1 MTPNE
6 SFEIPTTPFISDTDS
21 DTAGK
26 NPTDKNPTETAPVL
40 NWRGEFVGKGARY
53 QILIERPHGRTDFY
67 RDLTVIYDEG
77 AVIEW
82 NSDDKMAPVVGS
94 ALTLQLLTA
103 NDREFLELYTTK
115 VGSVKCTV
123 KRATI
128 DPENPTAITYTTYWQ
143 GTLDVEQFEEP
154 YVTADGYVTMLTFSD
169 FGALE
174 RLNWTHHNK
183 MMTLR
188 EIFTDMMTKIQMR
201 GSVALYTGAA
211 VGGAAL
217 SLSTISIDASLFY
230 DEFEPKNYREVI
242 EEILKPLGLRMQQNN
257 RGVCVY
263 DLAGLYAIEPM
274 ALTADDFTDTDA
286 QLSVDK
292 IYNRVTVSYDP
303 QAESEIADGNI
314 DADGVLKGVATKRWM
329 TGTDSRDET
338 KKYFAPGFDM
348 ALDYYDKDRDTI
360 PEGLTINSK
369 CKLFRIYPQ
378 YSASAMAGV
387 MYACRSNEISTT
399 DPVVPGQEE
408 RYQAI
413 LFAANGT
420 DFAPFTTQEAVM
432 TLKTKPV
439 DLRHGT
445 DYSFAVSVELMCDPR
460 YNPFESAALENEEGN
475 SADFQK
481 WMRFAYVPCRLILRD
496 MNGVARYYCDNTATK
511 NNTSN
516 YRQLDE
522 WKPVTS
528 ESSLG
533 WDFWLCW
540 YDWQDRKGKA
550 GVGDFTENKQTI
562 GYYGGAL
569 PIHWEKRGGGH
580 FIDINRLWVD
590 IATNTGI
597 SDSMFTIELQIGSG
611 VWSNKD
617 TTATDGK
624 WDRCPLRWLAYKS
637 PKIEIYR
644 QSGQA
649 LDDSDTGIVEVSAE
663 LDADAC
669 DPLEVSTVIGSYDGK
684 YCPARKGR
692 YYLSG
697 APIETMTRG
706 GHTTSIE
713 KLLCGTALC
722 QYATPHMVISG
733 TVQLPDRQLRTYN
746 MPSAD
751 GKFMI
756 LSERLDL
763 LTNESTITSV
773 ELSPESYDTEI

>member
-1 MTPNE
+1 MTFNE
-6 SFEIPTTPFISDTDS
+6 SFEIPTIAPIGDTDTA
-21 DTAGK
+21 TAG
-26 NPTDKNPTETAPVL
+26 TPTESTPVL
-40 NWRGEFVGKGARY
+40 NWRGEFVGNGIRY
-53 QILIERPHGRTDFY
+53 QILIERPHGRTDIY

-82 NSDDKMAPVVGS
+82 TCDDKMSPIVGS

-103 NDREFLELYTTK
+103 SDREFLELYTTK
-115 VGSVKCTV
+115 VGSVKCTI
-123 KRATI
+123 KRDI
-128 DPENPTAITYTTYWQ
+128 INPDNPTSYIYTTCWQ

-154 YVTADGYVTMLTFSD
+154 YVTDKGYVTMLTFSD

-188 EIFTDMMTKIQMR
+188 EIITDMMTKIQMR
-201 GSVALYTGAA
+201 GSVYLYTGAI

-217 SLSTISIDASLFY
+217 SLSNVSVDTSLFY
-230 DEFEPKNYREVI
+230 DEFEPKNYREVL
-242 EEILKPLGLRMQQNN
+242 EEVLKPLGLRIQQIRN
-257 RGVCVY
+257 GVCVY
-263 DLAGLYAIEPM
+263 DLAGLYAIESM

-286 QLSVDK
+286 QLSIDK

-303 QAESEIADGNI
+303 QAENVIADGNI

-348 ALDYYDKDRDTI
+348 ALDYYNKDRDKL

-399 DPVVPGQEE
+399 DEVVPGQEE
-408 RYQAI
+408 RYQSI

-420 DFAPFTTQEAVM
+420 DFAPFPTQEAVM

-439 DLRHGT
+439 DLRHGV

-475 SADFQK
+475 SADFQQ

-522 WKPVTS
+522 WKPVTT
-528 ESSLG
+528 ETSLG

-580 FIDINRLWVD
+580 FIDINRLMVD
-590 IATNTGI
+590 LSGSTDT
-597 SDSMFTIELQIGSG
+597 MFTIELQIGSG
-611 VWSNKD
+611 VWSNQD
-617 TTATDGK
+617 TAATNGK

-663 LDADAC
+663 LDPDAC
-669 DPLEVSTVIGSYDGK
+669 DPLEISTVIGSYDGK

-692 YYLSG
+692 YYIDG
-697 APIETMTRG
+697 KPIETMTRG
-706 GHTTSIE
+706 GHTASIE

-722 QYATPHMVISG
+722 QYASPHIVISG
-733 TVQLPDRQLRTYN
+733 TVQLPDRELRTYN
-746 MPSAD
+746 IPSAD

-756 LSERLDL
+756 LSERLNL
-763 LTNESTITSV
+763 LTGESNITSV

>member
-1 MTPNE
+1 MTFNK
-6 SFEIPTTPFISDTDS
+6 SFEIPTIAPIDDTDTA
-21 DTAGK
+21 TAG
-26 NPTDKNPTETAPVL
+26 TPTESTPVL
-40 NWRGEFVGKGARY
+40 NWGGEFVGNGIRY
-53 QILIERPHGRTDFY
+53 QILIERPHGRTDIH

-82 NSDDKMAPVVGS
+82 TCDDKMSPIVGS

-103 NDREFLELYTTK
+103 TDREFLELYTTK
-115 VGSVKCTV
+115 VGSVKCTI
-123 KRATI
+123 KRSHI
-128 DPENPTAITYTTYWQ
+128 NPDNPTSCAYTTCWQ

-154 YVTADGYVTMLTFSD
+154 YVTDKGYVTMLTFSD

-183 MMTLR
+183 IMTLR
-188 EIFTDMMTKIQMR
+188 EIITDMMTKLQMR
-201 GSVALYTGAA
+201 GSINLYTGTT
-211 VGGAAL
+211 VSGAAL
-217 SLSTISIDASLFY
+217 SLSKVSVDTSLFY
-230 DEFEPKNYREVI
+230 DEFEPKNYREVL
-242 EEILKPLGLRMQQNN
+242 EEVLKPLGLRIQQIRN
-257 RGVCVY
+257 GVCVY
-263 DLAGLYAIEPM
+263 DLAGLYAIESM

-286 QLSVDK
+286 QLSIDK

-303 QAESEIADGNI
+303 QAENVIADGNI

-348 ALDYYDKDRDTI
+348 ALDYYNKDRDKL

-399 DPVVPGQEE
+399 DEVVPGQEE

-420 DFAPFTTQEAVM
+420 DFAPFQTQEAVM

-439 DLRHGT
+439 DLRHGV

-475 SADFQK
+475 SADFQQ
-481 WMRFAYVPCRLILRD
+481 WMRFAYVPCRLLLRD

-528 ESSLG
+528 ETSLG

-580 FIDINRLWVD
+580 FIDINRLMVD
-590 IATNTGI
+590 LSGSTDT
-597 SDSMFTIELQIGSG
+597 MFTIELQIGSG
-611 VWSNKD
+611 VWANKD
-617 TTATDGK
+617 TAATNGK

-663 LDADAC
+663 LDPDAC
-669 DPLEVSTVIGSYDGK
+669 DPLEISTVIGSYDGK

-692 YYLSG
+692 YYING
-697 APIETMTRG
+697 TPIETMTRG
-706 GHTTSIE
+706 GHTASIE

-722 QYATPHMVISG
+722 QYASPHIVISG
-733 TVQLPDRQLRTYN
+733 TVQLPDRELRTYN
-746 MPSAD
+746 IPSAD

-756 LSERLDL
+756 LSERLNL
-763 LTNESTITSV
+763 LTDESNITSV

>member
-1 MTPNE
+1 MTFNE
-6 SFEIPTTPFISDTDS
+6 SFEIPTIAPIGDAETA
-21 DTAGK
+21 TAG
-26 NPTDKNPTETAPVL
+26 TPTESTPVL
-40 NWRGEFVGKGARY
+40 NWRGEFVGNGIRY
-53 QILIERPHGRTDFY
+53 QILIERPHGRTDIY

-82 NSDDKMAPVVGS
+82 TSDDKMSPVVGS

-128 DPENPTAITYTTYWQ
+128 DPENPALATYTTCWQ

-154 YVTADGYVTMLTFSD
+154 YVTDKGYVTMLTFSD

-188 EIFTDMMTKIQMR
+188 EIITDMMTKLQMR
-201 GSVALYTGAA
+201 GSVYLYTGAT

-217 SLSTISIDASLFY
+217 SLSNVSVDTSLFY
-230 DEFEPKNYREVI
+230 DEFEPKNYREVL
-242 EEILKPLGLRMQQNN
+242 EEVLKPLGLRIQQIRN
-257 RGVCVY
+257 GGCVY
-263 DLAGLYAIEPM
+263 DLAGLYAIDSM

-303 QAESEIADGNI
+303 QAENVIADGNI

-348 ALDYYDKDRDTI
+348 ALDYYDKDRDKL

-413 LFAANGT
+413 LFAANGS
-420 DFAPFTTQEAVM
+420 DFAPFSTQEAVM
-432 TLKTKPV
+432 TLKSKPI

-475 SADFQK
+475 SARFQQ

-522 WKPVTS
+522 WKPVTT
-528 ESSLG
+528 ETSLG

-580 FIDINRLWVD
+580 FIDINRLMVD
-590 IATNTGI
+590 LAV
-597 SDSMFTIELQIGSG
+597 DSCTDTMFTIELQIGSG
-611 VWSNKD
+611 VWSNED

-624 WDRCPLRWLAYKS
+624 WERCPLRWLAYKS

-663 LDADAC
+663 LDPDAC
-669 DPLEVSTVIGSYDGK
+669 DPLEISTVIGSYDGK

-692 YYLSG
+692 YYING
-697 APIETMTRG
+697 KPIESMTRG
-706 GHTTSIE
+706 GHTTTIE

-722 QYATPHMVISG
+722 QYATPHIAISG
-733 TVQLPDRQLRTYN
+733 TVILPDRELRTYN
-746 MPSAD
+746 IPSTD

-756 LSERLDL
+756 LSERLNL
-763 LTNESTITSV
+763 LTGESNITSV

>member
-1 MTPNE
+1 MTFNE
-6 SFEIPTTPFISDTDS
+6 SFEIPTIAPIGGD
-21 DTAGK
+21 DTATAG
-26 NPTDKNPTETAPVL
+26 TPTESTPVL
-40 NWRGEFVGKGARY
+40 NWRGEFVGNGIRY
-53 QILIERPHGRTDFY
+53 QILIERPHGRTDIY

-82 NSDDKMAPVVGS
+82 TCDDKMSPIVGS

-103 NDREFLELYTTK
+103 SDREFLELYTTK

-128 DPENPTAITYTTYWQ
+128 DPENPALTTYTTCWQ

-154 YVTADGYVTMLTFSD
+154 YVTDKGYVTMLTFSD

-174 RLNWTHHNK
+174 RLNWPHHNK

-188 EIFTDMMTKIQMR
+188 EIITDMMTKLQMR
-201 GSVALYTGAA
+201 GSVYLYTGAT

-217 SLSTISIDASLFY
+217 SLSNVSVDTSLFY

-242 EEILKPLGLRMQQNN
+242 EEVLKPLGLRIQQIRN
-257 RGVCVY
+257 GVCVY
-263 DLAGLYAIEPM
+263 DLAGLYAIESM

-286 QLSVDK
+286 QLSIDK

-303 QAESEIADGNI
+303 QAENVIADGNI

-348 ALDYYDKDRDTI
+348 ALDYYNKDRDKL

-399 DPVVPGQEE
+399 DEVVPGQEE

-420 DFAPFTTQEAVM
+420 DFAPFSTQEAVM

-439 DLRHGT
+439 DLRHGV

-475 SADFQK
+475 SADFQQ

-528 ESSLG
+528 EASLG

-580 FIDINRLWVD
+580 FIDINRLMVD
-590 IATNTGI
+590 LAGSTDT
-597 SDSMFTIELQIGSG
+597 MFTIELQIGSG
-611 VWSNKD
+611 VWANKD

-624 WDRCPLRWLAYKS
+624 WERCPLRWLAYKS

-663 LDADAC
+663 LDPDAC
-669 DPLEVSTVIGSYDGK
+669 DPLEISTVIGSYDGK

-692 YYLSG
+692 YYING
-697 APIETMTRG
+697 NPIETMTRG
-706 GHTTSIE
+706 GHTASIE

-722 QYATPHMVISG
+722 QYATPHIAISG
-733 TVQLPDRQLRTYN
+733 TVQLPDRELRTYN
-746 MPSAD
+746 IPSAD

-756 LSERLDL
+756 LSERLNL
-763 LTNESTITSV
+763 LTDESNITSV